1 MSWAKIDSA
10 LKKFNTSYYTGK
22 GTSKEVLFFAHSMY
36 NLVVLGARIYKNLE
50 RGRFYANVVPRPTLY
65 YKKLQQARF

>member
-1 MSWAKIDSA
+1 MHLTTLAKE
-10 LKKFNTSYYTGK
+10 LRRKFF
-22 GTSKEVLFFAHSMY
+22 FFAHSMY
-36 NLVVLGARIYKNLE
+36 NLGALGAHIYKNLE

>member
-1 MSWAKIDSA
+1 MSWAKIDSE
-10 LKKFNTSYYTGK
+10 LKKSNASYHTGK

-36 NLVVLGARIYKNLE
+36 NPGTPGAYIYKNLE